1 MNLSVRA
8 LTDWIFNNHSRGCRH
23 ELIVHGLLFGISNFF
38 VGNLIFGLYI
48 IGFNGTMDISS

>member
-8 LTDWIFNNHSRGCRH
+8 LTDWIFNNHSRGCCYQ
-23 ELIVHGLLFGISNFF
+23 LIVHVSLFGVANFF
-38 VGNLIFGLYI
+38 VANLTFSLYI

>member
-8 LTDWIFNNHSRGCRH
+8 LTDWIFSIHLGGCCYK
-23 ELIVHGLLFGISNFF
+23 LIVHVSLFGVANFF
-38 VGNLIFGLYI
+38 VGNLTFSLYI